1 MLKRD
6 VYQEVTDRIVS
17 ALEAGTVPWLRPWR
31 DGKAGSVLEPFN
43 AATGRPYNGI
53 NLLVLGTLPY
63 SELGYLT
70 YKQAQALGGNVR
82 KGEKG
87 VGVVYWQF
95 DKRRDEVT
103 GEVKVVPWAKMYT
116 VFNVAQCEGLDRA
129 KLKMPTP
136 PVAGETAINLVA
148 ASVGAVVRH
157 GGNKAYYTSGG
168 DFIGMPSAEAFRSRE
183 HYQATLAH
191 ELVHWTGHEKRCN
204 RTFGKRFGDDAY
216 AAEELVAELGSAFIC
231 ARTGVALDGLQH
243 PSYLASWLK
252 VLKADK
258 RAIFTAASAAKK
270 ATQWLLPESAE
281 EAEALAA

>member
-6 VYQEVTDRIVS
+6 VYQEVTDRIVT

-43 AATGRPYNGI
+43 AATGRPYNGV

-63 SELGYLT
+63 AELGYLT
-70 YKQAQALGGNVR
+70 YNAAKKLGGYVR
-82 KGEKG
+82 KDEKG
-87 VGVVYWQF
+87 TPVVFWEF
-95 DKRRDEVT
+95 AKREDEKT
-103 GEVKVVPWAKMYT
+103 GKVKVVPWAKTFT
-116 VFNVAQCEGLDRA
+116 VFNVAQCDGLDRA
-129 KLKMPTP
+129 KLKMPVP
-136 PVAGETAINLVA
+136 PVAGDTAINLVA
-148 ASVGAVVRH
+148 ANAGAVVRH

-168 DFIGMPSAEAFRSRE
+168 DFIGMPSAEAFRSRD

-191 ELVHWTGHEKRCN
+191 ELVHWTGHESRCN

-216 AAEELVAELGSAFIC
+216 AAEELVAELGSAFVC

-243 PSYLASWLK
+243 PAYLASWLK
-252 VLKADK
+252 VLKGDK

-270 ATQWLLPESAE
+270 ATQWLLPEPAE
-281 EAEALAA
+281 DAETLAA